1 MHEVKSFRVSRQG
14 NSNLLRLSVAA
25 ITGKGVVPVLGN
37 STCLHREIAMT
48 NVSSIEQ
55 GQLPHQHPFPIV
67 DTQLF
72 LRLKATLEERKFT
85 LLEAPL
91 GYGKTTLLNKL
102 HGHTLAQGIDALW
115 VPLREDD
122 DSLDAL
128 ARLVK
133 SANGRSIASKAR
145 SQRRSG
151 RSDRNA
157 TRGILSYLDQR
168 KKPLRVFIDN
178 LGICRDPRLG
188 KLIDGLLWDTPEQIQ
203 FFAATSRR
211 LEFDVV
217 RSATEG
223 KLLCLGTEE
232 LKFNSEDVAEFLKL
246 WKALESQNEDCIL
259 RKTEGWPIAISLLC
273 RIAADASNPDAAIEE
288 FSGEDEELSMLLRH
302 ELLRSLDEDYLRF
315 LLETAHLRELS
326 PDLCRYVTGEG
337 KSTRYLT
344 RLLDECCF
352 VLPLD
357 RSGHKLVMHPLV
369 REFLGKEAKTRID
382 PERRERL
389 LARASEW
396 SKRKGDI
403 QNAVTYALAS
413 SSADLIARTLHE
425 IAPAAVGQ
433 KGELKQYIEW
443 VERAKG
449 EGISLSM
456 ECDYWYI
463 WALLFSRQPESAYV
477 HSNLLWERYINDE
490 ILKSSPESATAF
502 LRRFEEL
509 RILVDVFREDLTEA
523 GMEGQRWLESP
534 SSANSISI
542 ATVSCAVAIHATVN
556 FDFKTA
562 RNAIQTAYSGI
573 NATISDY
580 GQAWVAALSAQID
593 YYEGEY
599 LYCRSVLASAYDK
612 AVQALGTNAN
622 IVSTLSVLDACCLLE
637 TGNGRHARSRLTAC
651 LPSLPYHG
659 VSEIAYCGVE
669 AAMELWNGEKDDV
682 FRPSAMMSFLASYA
696 RPMNFVAH
704 CFLIRKLL
712 RLGRMEDALH
722 SAELIG
728 MNLEDPDLAPPIPS
742 MCYTAYV
749 RELKGMTHLEF
760 FLSRGMYKQ
769 AAALC
774 ENLLKEANS
783 RKRRGRMVEFEVIGA
798 CIARKLD
805 NTFQSRRHL
814 YRAIRIA
821 GKRQIFGPF
830 LQWLE
835 CVQEIMRNSKR
846 KEWTFVE
853 PEERSLYERLGQ
865 WEKSAESSSTASQ
878 VGSDAR
884 EEIRVPLTVRE
895 LELLRLV
902 HAGLSNQQIADST
915 GVALPTVKWHLYNVY
930 AKLDVKNRSAAI
942 ARARSL
948 SLIF

>member
-1 MHEVKSFRVSRQG
+1 
-14 NSNLLRLSVAA
+14 
-25 ITGKGVVPVLGN
+25 
-37 STCLHREIAMT
+37 MT
-48 NVSSIEQ
+48 SVSSIET
-55 GQLPHQHPFPIV
+55 GQLTHQYPSQTL

-72 LRLKATLEERKFT
+72 LHLKEILEERKLT

-91 GYGKTTLLNKL
+91 GYGKTTLLRKL
-102 HGHTLAQGIDALW
+102 HSHTLAEGIDALW
-115 VPLREDD
+115 VSLCEGDE
-122 DSLDAL
+122 SLDAL
-128 ARLVK
+128 ALLLR
-133 SANGRSIASKAR
+133 SINGRFIASKVPSR
-145 SQRRSG
+145 RRSG
-151 RSDRNA
+151 LSSCDAIRI
-157 TRGILSYLDQR
+157 ILSSLDQR

-178 LGICRDPRLG
+178 LGFCRDPQLG
-188 KLIDGLLWDTPEQIQ
+188 KLIDGFLWDTPEDIQ
-203 FFAATSRR
+203 FFVATSRR

-217 RSATEG
+217 RSATEE
-223 KLLCLGTEE
+223 KLLRLGVAA
-232 LKFNSEDVAEFLKL
+232 LKFTSEDVAEFLKSG
-246 WKALESQNEDCIL
+246 KALESHNADCIL
-259 RKTEGWPIAISLLC
+259 KKTEGWPIAISLLC
-273 RIAADASNPDAAIEE
+273 RIAANASNPDAAFEE
-288 FSGEDEELSMLLRH
+288 FSGEDEELSVLLRH
-302 ELLRSLDEDYLRF
+302 ELLRGLDGEYHKF
-315 LLETAHLRELS
+315 LLETAHLQELL
-326 PDLCRYVTGEG
+326 PDLCRYVTSEG
-337 KSTRYLT
+337 KTKRYLA
-344 RLLDECCF
+344 RMLNECCF

-357 RSGHKLVMHPLV
+357 RSGRELVMHPLV
-369 REFLGKEAKTRID
+369 REFLESEAEKQID
-382 PERRERL
+382 STRRERIL
-389 LARASEW
+389 SHASEW

-403 QNAVTYALAS
+403 QNAVAYALVS

-425 IAPAAVGQ
+425 IAPVAVGQ
-433 KGELKQYIEW
+433 RGELKQYIEW

-449 EGISLSM
+449 EGVSLSM

-477 HSNLLWERYINDE
+477 HSNLLWERYVHDE
-490 ILKSSPESATAF
+490 ILKASPESATAF

-523 GMEGQRWLESP
+523 GMEGQKWLESP
-534 SSANSISI
+534 SSVNSISI
-542 ATVSCAVAIHATVN
+542 ATVACAVTIHATAN

-573 NATISDY
+573 NATTSDY

-599 LYCRSVLASAYDK
+599 LCCRSVLASAYDK
-612 AVQALGTNAN
+612 AVRALGPSAN
-622 IVSTLSVLDACCLLE
+622 IVLTLSVLDACCLLE
-637 TGNGRHARSRLTAC
+637 TGNGREARSRLTAC

-669 AAMELWNGEKDDV
+669 AAIELWNGEQDDV
-682 FRPSAMMSFLASYA
+682 FPPSAMMSFLASYA

-728 MNLEDPDLAPPIPS
+728 LNMEDPDLAPPIPP

-760 FLSRGMYKQ
+760 FLSRGKYKQ

-774 ENLLKEANS
+774 EDLLKKANN

-798 CIARKLD
+798 CVAQKLD
-805 NTFQSRRHL
+805 NTSQARRHL

-821 GKRQIFGPF
+821 GKRHILGPF
-830 LQWLE
+830 LQRLE
-835 CVQEIMRNSKR
+835 CVQEIMRNSKQ

-865 WEKSAESSSTASQ
+865 WEKSVESSSTALQ
-878 VGSDAR
+878 VRSDAR
-884 EEIRVPLTVRE
+884 EEIREPLTIRE

-902 HAGLSNQQIADST
+902 RAGLSNQQIADSM
-915 GVALPTVKWHLYNVY
+915 GVALPTVKWHLYKAY

-948 SLIF
+948 SLFS